1 MVETLETV
9 IAFIVIFGALVF
21 FHELGHFIFAK
32 RAGILC
38 REFAIGFGPKVFSMK
53 KGETTYTIRLLPLG
67 GFVRMA
73 GEDPEMIDV
82 KRGQV
87 VGLLFHEDGKV
98 KKVIVNHKDEYPDAK
113 IIEVERADFEHE
125 LYIEGYEGDDG
136 RLQRFELSDPAYIV
150 IDREE
155 VQIAPYDRQF
165 GSKTLG
171 QRAMAIFA
179 GPLMNF
185 ILALVIFILIGLLQ
199 GYPVDKPVIGEL
211 TEDGAARQA
220 GLQQGD
226 VVMSINGQP
235 ISSWTDV
242 VTIIRKSPEKPLQ
255 FQVNRNGQ
263 IIDLT
268 VTPEKKTIEG
278 ETIGLIGVYGPME
291 KSFVGAIKQGALET
305 YYWTKE
311 IIVGLGHLLTGKF
324 SFDMLSGPVGIAVST
339 HKVAQSGVYYLMKW
353 GAILSINLGIINLL
367 PLPALDGGR
376 LTFFAIEALRGKPI
390 DRQKEGIVHFIGFA
404 LLMLLMLVVT
414 WNDIQ
419 KFFL

>member
-1 MVETLETV
+1 METV
-9 IAFIVIFGALVF
+9 IAFIIIFGALVF

-73 GEDPEMIDV
+73 GEDPEMMDV

-87 VGLLFHEDGKV
+87 VGLLFDSEGKV

-125 LYIEGYEGDDG
+125 LYIEGYEGDDD
-136 RLQRFELSDPAYIV
+136 RLQRFELSDQAYFV

-155 VQIAPYDRQF
+155 MQIAPYDRQF

-171 QRAMAIFA
+171 QRAMTIFA

-185 ILALVIFILIGLLQ
+185 ILALVIFIVIGLLQ
-199 GYPVDKPVIGEL
+199 GYPVDKPIIGEL
-211 TEDGAARQA
+211 TEDGAAREA
-220 GLQQGD
+220 GLKQGD
-226 VVMSINGQP
+226 VVISIDGQSM
-235 ISSWTDV
+235 SSWTDV
-242 VTIIRKSPEKPLQ
+242 VTVIRKSPEKPLQ
-255 FQVNRNGQ
+255 FQINRNGEM
-263 IIDLT
+263 IDLT

-291 KSFVGAIKQGALET
+291 KSVVGAIKQGALET

-376 LTFFAIEALRGKPI
+376 LTFFALEALRGKPI